1 MNYEMISAVEL
12 RSRLAPL
19 FDAYQQWLIQ
29 NDPDLQIVLNG
40 QSYDDELEHLQ
51 EKYAA
56 PEGAIYILSA
66 DGEDIGCIALRKIDE
81 KTCEVKRVFLQMA
94 YRGKGLGRL
103 MMERV
108 IEDAR
113 RAGYREMVLDTLPI
127 MKGACGLY
135 DRMGFVP
142 TEKYN
147 DNPLPYAIFRRL
159 ML

>member
-1 MNYEMISAVEL
+1 MQYEMISAVEL
-12 RSRLAPL
+12 PERLAPL
-19 FDAYQQWLIQ
+19 FEAYQQWLIQ

-51 EKYAA
+51 EKYGA
-56 PEGAIYILSA
+56 PEGAIYILTA
-66 DGEDIGCIALRKIDE
+66 DGTDIGCIALRKIDDAV
-81 KTCEVKRVFLQMA
+81 CEVKRVFLQMP
-94 YRGKGLGRL
+94 YRGRGLGKL

-127 MKGACGLY
+127 MTGACTLY

-147 DNPLPYAIFRRL
+147 DNPLPYAIYRKL
-159 ML
+159 TL

>member
-1 MNYEMISAVEL
+1 MKIEMISAVEL
-12 RSRLAPL
+12 PQRLSPL
-19 FDAYQQWLIQ
+19 FEAYQQWLIQ
-29 NDPDLQIVLNG
+29 NEPELQIVLNG
-40 QSYDDELEHLQ
+40 QGYGDELEHLQ

-56 PEGAIYILSA
+56 PEGAIYILTA

-147 DNPLPYAIFRRL
+147 DNPLPYAIYRKL
-159 ML
+159 KL

>member
-1 MNYEMISAVEL
+1 MKFEMISAVEMPE
-12 RSRLAPL
+12 RLAPL
-19 FDAYQQWLIQ
+19 FAAYQKWLID
-29 NDPDLQIVLNG
+29 NEPELQIVLNG
-40 QSYDDELEHLQ
+40 KGYDDELEHLP

-56 PEGAIYILSA
+56 PAGAIYILTA

-81 KTCEVKRVFLQMA
+81 KTCEVKRVFLQMD
-94 YRGKGLGRL
+94 YRGLGLGKM
-103 MMERV
+103 MMEQV

-127 MKGACGLY
+127 MTGACGLY

-147 DNPLPYAIFRRL
+147 DNPLPYAIYRKL
-159 ML
+159 VL

>member
-1 MNYEMISAVEL
+1 MQYEMISAVEL
-12 RSRLAPL
+12 QSRLAPL
-19 FDAYQQWLIQ
+19 FEAYQQWLIQ

-51 EKYAA
+51 EKYGA
-56 PEGAIYILSA
+56 PEGSIYILTA
-66 DGEDIGCIALRKIDE
+66 DGTDIGCIALRKIDDAV
-81 KTCEVKRVFLQMA
+81 CEVKRVFLQMD
-94 YRGKGLGRL
+94 YRGKGLGKM

-127 MKGACGLY
+127 MTGACGLY

-147 DNPLPYAIFRRL
+147 DNPLPYAIYMKL
-159 ML
+159 TL

>member
-1 MNYEMISAVEL
+1 MEYEMISAVEL
-12 RSRLAPL
+12 PERLAPL
-19 FDAYQQWLIQ
+19 FDAYQQWLIE

-51 EKYAA
+51 EKYGA
-56 PEGAIYILSA
+56 PEGAIYILTA
-66 DGEDIGCIALRKIDE
+66 DGADIGCIALRKIDGAV
-81 KTCEVKRVFLQMA
+81 CEVKRVFLQMP
-94 YRGKGLGRL
+94 YRGRGLGKL

-127 MKGACGLY
+127 MTGACGLY
-135 DRMGFVP
+135 ERMGFVP

-147 DNPLPYAIFRRL
+147 DNPLPYAIYMKL
-159 ML
+159 KL

>member
-1 MNYEMISAVEL
+1 MKIEMISAVEL

-40 QSYDDELEHLQ
+40 QSYDDELDHLQ
-51 EKYAA
+51 EKYPA
-56 PEGAIYILSA
+56 PEGAIYILMA
-66 DGEDIGCIALRKIDE
+66 DGVDIGCIALRKIDDAV
-81 KTCEVKRVFLQMA
+81 CEVKRVFLQMD
-94 YRGKGLGRL
+94 YRGKGLGKM
-103 MMERV
+103 MMEQV

-127 MKGACGLY
+127 MTDACGLY
-135 DRMGFVP
+135 ERMGFVP

-147 DNPLPYAIFRRL
+147 DNPLPYAIYMKL
-159 ML
+159 TL

>member
-1 MNYEMISAVEL
+1 MQYEMISAIEL
-12 RSRLAPL
+12 PERLSPL
-19 FDAYQQWLIQ
+19 FEAYQQWLIQ
-29 NDPDLQIVLNG
+29 NDPNLQIVLNG

-51 EKYAA
+51 EKYGA
-56 PEGAIYILSA
+56 PEGAIYILTA
-66 DGEDIGCIALRKIDE
+66 DGTDIGCIALRKIDDAV
-81 KTCEVKRVFLQMA
+81 CEVKRVFLQMP
-94 YRGKGLGRL
+94 YRGRGLGKL

-113 RAGYREMVLDTLPI
+113 RADYREMVLDTLPI
-127 MKGACGLY
+127 MTGACNLY

-147 DNPLPYAIFRRL
+147 DNPLPYAIYRKL

>member
-1 MNYEMISAVEL
+1 MQYEMISAVEL

-19 FDAYQQWLIQ
+19 FEAYQRWLIQ

-51 EKYAA
+51 EKYGA
-56 PEGAIYILSA
+56 PEGAIYILTA
-66 DGEDIGCIALRKIDE
+66 DGTDIGCIALRKIDDVV
-81 KTCEVKRVFLQMA
+81 CEVKRVFLQMP

-103 MMERV
+103 MMEQV
-108 IEDAR
+108 IGDAR

-127 MKGACGLY
+127 MTGACGLY
-135 DRMGFVP
+135 DRMGFLP

-147 DNPLPYAIFRRL
+147 DNPLPYAIYRKL